1 MSGKK
6 IIDGLNEAL
15 AHARGHQRGKVHRVS
30 IPADIDVRAIRQRL
44 DLTQQKFAET
54 FALPLAS
61 VRNWEQGKRVPHG
74 PARVLLTIIDRIPD
88 QVQGA
93 LNRKGR
99 SLVA

>member
-1 MSGKK
+1 MSSKK
-6 IIDGLNEAL
+6 IVDGLNEAL
-15 AHARGHQRGKVHRVS
+15 AHARGQKLGKVHRVNV
-30 IPADIDVRAIRQRL
+30 PAEIDVRAIRERL
-44 DLTQQKFAET
+44 ELTQQKFAET

-93 LNRKGR
+93 LSRKGR
-99 SLVA
+99 SLGS